1 MSQGPGRARR
11 AESYKK
17 DAAWCRTA
25 KPTAPPV
32 GLGHASKAGAKA
44 GFEKIGSHPDAN
56 GEHLF
61 QKVKARK
68 LVPPNLGVRTRQRL
82 LVTRGGEKRLLLTGS
97 GSV

>member
-1 MSQGPGRARR
+1 M
-11 AESYKK
+11 
-17 DAAWCRTA
+17 
-25 KPTAPPV
+25 PTLKQVPKQD
-32 GLGHASKAGAKA
+32 LK
-44 GFEKIGSHPDAN
+44 KIGSHPDAN

-82 LVTRGGEKRLLLTGS
+82 LQRRIGGGTMGTVTRGGEKRLLLTGS